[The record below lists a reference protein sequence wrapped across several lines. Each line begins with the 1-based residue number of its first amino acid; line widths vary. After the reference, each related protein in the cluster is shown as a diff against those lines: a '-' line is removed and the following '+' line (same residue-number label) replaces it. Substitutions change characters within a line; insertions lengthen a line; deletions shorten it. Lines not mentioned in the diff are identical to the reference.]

1 MFWSVC
7 YLISWISLQYFVQ
20 VCSLVIH
27 FLQHIH
33 IWYTKARRS
42 RKFIFITNSYLSL
55 MILNNQRWNYELA
68 SRRRMFIEL
77 IPSRTDQMATMKHK
91 GSTLI
96 DVNHLFHW
104 KNTIFDND
112 TGRRI
117 FNLKNEAS
125 SSSSLLIQEKGF
137 TESLLN

>member
-1 MFWSVC
+1 
-7 YLISWISLQYFVQ
+7 
-20 VCSLVIH
+20 
-27 FLQHIH
+27 
-33 IWYTKARRS
+33 
-42 RKFIFITNSYLSL
+42 
-55 MILNNQRWNYELA
+55 
-68 SRRRMFIEL
+68 MFIEL